1 MRLRSPNFFIS
12 INDLELFFCC
22 NAVKFH
28 NGCLLY
34 DGFLHLDA
42 TCINLVLNPEHTPKL
57 CIRKTPKTINLKP
70 PSSLFITNSRS
81 KQKKNKNKIKQT
93 QLILKWHR
101 LLPSKEDMENPY
113 FFGIS
118 ITGPYK
124 SSNLIKLQITIM
136 KKKTH

>member
-81 KQKKNKNKIKQT
+81 KQKKKQKQNKTNPINPKMT
-93 QLILKWHR
+93 
-101 LLPSKEDMENPY
+101 PSSTFQGGYGKPLFFFLY
-113 FFGIS
+113 FHHW
-118 ITGPYK
+118 P
-124 SSNLIKLQITIM
+124 LQIIES
-136 KKKTH
+136 H

>member
-1 MRLRSPNFFIS
+1 MILNYFF
-12 INDLELFFCC
+12 FC

-70 PSSLFITNSRS
+70 PSSLFITNSHS
-81 KQKKNKNKIKQT
+81 KQKKKQKQNKTNPINPKMT
-93 QLILKWHR
+93 
-101 LLPSKEDMENPY
+101 PSSTFQGGYGKPL
-113 FFGIS
+113 FFFCIS